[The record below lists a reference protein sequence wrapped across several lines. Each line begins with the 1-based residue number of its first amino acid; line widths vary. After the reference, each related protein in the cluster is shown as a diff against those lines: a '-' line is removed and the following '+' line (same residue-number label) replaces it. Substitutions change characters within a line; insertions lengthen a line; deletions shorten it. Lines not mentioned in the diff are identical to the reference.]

1 MTTATA
7 EPIHDTDFEA
17 NAIGGILAG
26 APIPD
31 DLWPD
36 QFYCTENGLI
46 FGACRALAAKGAP
59 VNADTVRHHL
69 EESGELVR
77 VGGCTRLHEIADP
90 LADVANVSYYA
101 GEIIAVARK
110 RELQKLGTRLQ
121 NGEAGEVVLPE
132 LQRLTNQG
140 ETSPTRRFIVEPFA
154 DVALLDIPKRQHL
167 VNPFLPERGLA
178 MIYGPKG
185 TGKTEVALTIAVGT
199 AAGVDVLGWTMPR
212 ARRVLFVDGELDLD
226 DLRRRIAAICQGLNL
241 DDEAV
246 GVVAQ
251 NLFVASR
258 DRMLRLGMRLGY
270 LTDPAEQALLR
281 EALPLDLALLI
292 FDNLSCLFGGEENDA
307 AAWDETLMF
316 LLGLKHEC
324 GVTSLFLHHSGK
336 GGDQRGTSR
345 REDNLDT
352 SLRLDPIIEKGELTS
367 DGIKFR
373 TVWAKHRGF
382 RLKDVPSVVCT
393 VERDGLATRWR
404 VSRTDDMRVDALVE
418 EYGIHLREEQSEP
431 SVSELHRRMAQRA
444 DDEDRPDLRTSRATV
459 YRLLQRAVKYGLLE
473 DRNE

>member
-1 MTTATA
+1 MTTRAA
-7 EPIHDTDFEA
+7 EPIHDLDFEA
-17 NAIGGILAG
+17 AIIGAVLAG
-26 APIPD
+26 EPIPAE
-31 DLWPD
+31 LKPD
-36 QFYCTENGLI
+36 HFYRSDHAAI
-46 FGACRALAAKGAP
+46 FEAMLAVAAEGNPVDELSVTRWLREKGNIEA
-59 VNADTVRHHL
+59 
-69 EESGELVR
+69 
-77 VGGCTRLHEIADP
+77 VGGATYLDH
-90 LADVANVSYYA
+90 LANTMPAKAHIEYYA
-101 GEIIAVARK
+101 ERVIEDYRK
-110 RELQKLGTRLQ
+110 REIQQLGVRLQ
-121 NGEAGEVVLPE
+121 YGEAGEVVLPE

-140 ETSPTRRFIVEPFA
+140 ETSSTQRFIVEPFA
-154 DVALLDIPKRQHL
+154 DVALLGIPKRQHL
-167 VNPFLPERGLA
+167 VVPFLPERGLA

-185 TGKTEVALTIAVGT
+185 TGKTELALTISVGV
-199 AAGVDVLGWTMPR
+199 AAGVDVLGWTIPR

-246 GVVAQ
+246 GMVAQ

-270 LTDPAEQALLR
+270 LTDPAEQAFLR
-281 EALPLDLALLI
+281 EALPPDLALLV

-393 VERDGLATRWR
+393 VEREDLATRWR

-418 EYGIHLREEQSEP
+418 EYGIHLRGERSRP
-431 SVSELHRRMAQRA
+431 SVSELYRRMAQRA
-444 DDEDRPDLRTSRATV
+444 EDEDRPDLRISRATV
-459 YRLLQRAVKYGLLE
+459 HRLLQRAVKYGLLE